1 MKLLIIFLLLIFII
15 FIILN
20 KIFNINENYTGLNTD
35 FFKLNLTKN
44 NYIFDENK
52 NITKCDINGQ
62 NCITKN
68 FKYHFNTPESVR
80 LVKNKVETSVFK
92 AFSILK
98 IKHKKK
104 PLLLFFL
111 VLQKIKPIIHVKVI
125 GFGKKKYNI
134 PYNLSVVTKY
144 KLAIKW
150 LALSIKKRKETSL
163 EFKIVGELNSLLLGN
178 DSESLKKRNTLYFQ
192 AQRNRHLINFI

>member
-1 MKLLIIFLLLIFII
+1 MSKIKKLFV
-15 FIILN
+15 
-20 KIFNINENYTGLNTD
+20 
-35 FFKLNLTKN
+35 
-44 NYIFDENK
+44 ENK
-52 NITKCDINGQ
+52 RTVFFNKKDPIFSSWFISKFINNLMSGG
-62 NCITKN
+62 N
-68 FKYHFNTPESVR
+68 
-80 LVKNKVETSVFK
+80 KNKVETSVFK

-134 PYNLSVVTKY
+134 PYNLSVVTQY
-144 KLAIKW
+144 KFAIKW

-163 EFKIVGELNSLLLGN
+163 EFKIIGELNSLLLGS

-192 AQRNRHLINFI
+192 AQRNKHLINFI